1 MYCDYAE
8 VFYGQNFLE
17 TRGVGTHQN
26 RASHCSILFVF
37 RGSSDL
43 SEIVITAIN
52 WVVKCLA
59 VFVFSLICIKKE
71 RAFFKGLAAGFVSVF
86 LTMFLFAAIG
96 GGFHLNLLFLP
107 ELVLSTLCGGL
118 GALLGAKLRKD

>member
-1 MYCDYAE
+1 MDKTFWKRAAWE
-8 VFYGQNFLE
+8 LIKTALLTAVFCLFFEAIFALII
-17 TRGVGTHQN
+17 
-26 RASHCSILFVF
+26 RAATP
-37 RGSSDL
+37 

-59 VFVFSLICIKKE
+59 VFVFSLICIKQE